1 MLVYRWQA
9 PIKPTN
15 EQARM
20 IFLAEDLVPHEET
33 LVNNATYADHRHPF
47 DEVRMVLEGE
57 VALNISGNQ
66 LLLRPGDK
74 IMIPSNTR
82 HSYRVIGNADC
93 LCLVANRA
101 F

>member
-9 PIKPTN
+9 PLYPSQ

-20 IFLAEDLVPHEET
+20 IFLAEDLSPREEILT
-33 LVNNATYADHRHPF
+33 KEENYPDHRHPF
-47 DEVRMVLEGE
+47 DEIRMILEGE
-57 VALNISGNQ
+57 LSMNISGNQ

-74 IMIPSNTR
+74 IMIPSNTK
-82 HSYRVIGNADC
+82 HSQRVLSERPC
-93 LCLVANRA
+93 VCFVANRP